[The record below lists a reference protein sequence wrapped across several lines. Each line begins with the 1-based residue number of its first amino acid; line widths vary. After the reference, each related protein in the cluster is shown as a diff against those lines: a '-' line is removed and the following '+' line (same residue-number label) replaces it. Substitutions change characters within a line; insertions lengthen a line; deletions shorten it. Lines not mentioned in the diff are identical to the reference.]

1 MQVSAYDGMEIA
13 LKAQKAANC
22 EKTANY
28 DKTVNYGKAAN
39 HVTHV
44 ESLGQI

>member
-1 MQVSAYDGMEIA
+1 MEIA
-13 LKAQKAANC
+13 LKAQKA
-22 EKTANY
+22 ANY

-44 ESLGQI
+44 ELLGQI